1 MLNDILANETHWW
14 LFYVA
19 TVVLFVL
26 TVEVGYWIGRW
37 RGKKVHPEQKS
48 QTGMALAALLALL
61 GFLLAVSFGLAAD
74 RFGQRKALVLEEANA
89 VGTTFLRADFLD
101 EPQRATVRRL
111 LRDYVAERLEYVQ
124 GREMSELGEG
134 LARAEQSHRELWSQ
148 ADVAVDQ
155 QPRSPHIA
163 LFVDSLN
170 EVIDLHQERV
180 TVGLHYRI
188 PPSLLWTLYLVAFLS
203 MGTMGVHFGLSGTRN
218 MWATVALVV
227 SFAAVLL
234 LIVDLDQPNQRL
246 FDVSQSPLSDTLA
259 TIDAALEY
267 EPPRGG
273 GPPER

>member
-1 MLNDILANETHWW
+1 MLNEILASETHWW
-14 LFYVA
+14 LFYLA
-19 TVVLFVL
+19 TIVLFVL
-26 TVEVGYWIGRW
+26 TVEAGYWIGRW
-37 RGKKVHPEQKS
+37 RGKKVDPEQKS
-48 QTGMALAALLALL
+48 QTGTVLAALLALL

-74 RFGQRKALVLEEANA
+74 RFGERKALVLQEANA
-89 VGTTFLRADFLD
+89 VGTTFLRAEFLE
-101 EPQRATVRRL
+101 EPQRTTVRQL
-111 LRDYVAERLEYVQ
+111 LRDYVAERIEYVQ
-124 GREMSELGEG
+124 GRQMGELGEG
-134 LARAEQSHRELWSQ
+134 LERAEQAHRELWSQ
-148 ADVAVDQ
+148 ADVAVVL
-155 QPRSPHIA
+155 QPRSPHVS

-203 MGTMGVHFGLSGTRN
+203 MGTMGIHFGLSGTRN

-246 FDVSQSPLSDTLA
+246 FEVSQSPLVDTLS
-259 TIDAALEY
+259 TIDEALEY

-273 GPPER
+273 GPVER

>member
-1 MLNDILANETHWW
+1 MLNEILQNETHWW
-14 LFYVA
+14 LFYLV
-19 TVVLFVL
+19 TIVLFVL
-26 TVEVGYWIGRW
+26 TVEVGYWLGRW
-37 RGKKVHPEQKS
+37 RSKKVDPEQKS
-48 QTGMALAALLALL
+48 QTGTVLAALLALL

-74 RFGQRKALVLEEANA
+74 RFGQRKALVLQEANA

-111 LRDYVAERLEYVQ
+111 LRDYVAERIEYVQ

-134 LARAEQSHRELWSQ
+134 LALAEQSHRDLWSQ

-170 EVIDLHQERV
+170 EVIDLHEERV

-246 FDVSQSPLSDTLA
+246 FDVSQSPLSDTLS